1 MAWPPTTNELRQ
13 EITTKRSDD
22 SLHRIL
28 QDAVNTVHSYGL
40 DDATSENK
48 CLQLAVADVKFDA
61 LDMEERDGV
70 QLLKAYERTRKGILT
85 ELGRLRRRAKHGLN
99 GSGAPSVPEAPE
111 APTAHGPVRYLSYNE
126 FLTRYPSTTPPKKA
140 DGQIDRARMELL
152 LDDAAAWCASVIP
165 GNLIR
170 GGIMLPTG
178 DVPAALLAVCRQV
191 SSDLVSMWLSPR
203 GEKYTADC
211 AQCEAAASKRL
222 MATAQAS
229 TGLGSAGSDDVPETP
244 ITTTTT
250 RYLLASEDDTFTAPE
265 VILTDTSGDTALQ
278 IPSDAIPDGE
288 TRFIAYARPASL
300 GDYVTV
306 YFYPDG
312 HPSTRD
318 VLAGYDIGPD
328 LDLAG
333 VSCRLLRSK
342 GAYRDNANTRLID
355 AR

>member
-13 EITTKRSDD
+13 EITTPRSDD

-70 QLLKAYERTRKGILT
+70 QLLKAYERTRKGILI
-85 ELGRLRRRAKHGLN
+85 ELGRLRRRAVRGLN
-99 GSGAPSVPEAPE
+99 GAGAPSVPEAPE
-111 APTAHGPVRYLSYNE
+111 APTAHGPVRYLSFSE
-126 FLTRYPSTTPPKKA
+126 WETRAQSTTRPIGA
-140 DGQIDRARMELL
+140 DGRVNRARVELL
-152 LDDAAAWCASVIP
+152 LDDAAAWCASVVP

-178 DVPAALLAVCRQV
+178 DIPAALLAVCRQV

-203 GEKYTADC
+203 SEKYMQDC
-211 AQCEAAASKRL
+211 AKCEQAARERL
-222 MATAQAS
+222 EATAQAS

-250 RYLLASEDDTFTAPE
+250 RYLLASEDDSFDAHE
-265 VILTDTSGDTALQ
+265 VILTDTSGDVALM
-278 IPSDAIPDGE
+278 IPDDAVPDGE
-288 TRFIAYARPASL
+288 RLHFAYARPASL
-300 GDYVTV
+300 GDYDHV
-306 YFYPDG
+306 YVYP
-312 HPSTRD
+312 
-318 VLAGYDIGPD
+318 AGVANTQDQIGAWTIGPD
-328 LDLAG
+328 LAIAG
-333 VSCRLLRSK
+333 VSCRLLRSN
-342 GAYRDNANTRLID
+342 AAFADNANGRIIEAD
-355 AR
+355 